1 VAANNNKQDTM
12 SRVDLVYSL
21 CLIFTGAALLATFA
35 LFARQA
41 MLIAYIFL
49 GVILGPWGLELV
61 SDSKWIADAAE
72 IGIMFLLYLLGL
84 DLLPQKLWRMLGE
97 ALGVTLISCIGFL
110 LLGLVSGLV
119 FGFTLRESL
128 FIGSVLMFSST
139 IIGLKLI
146 PTTALH
152 HRHTGQVII
161 SVLLLQ
167 DLIAIIILLLLQGYG
182 KGGNIAIDIG
192 LQLLSLPVLVL
203 IVFVFERYMLKKL
216 IARFDQIHEYIF
228 LLAIGWCLG
237 IAELANFLGLSHE
250 IGAFIAGVTL
260 AASPISLFIAER
272 LKPLRDFFLI
282 LFFFSLGASFNLDVL
297 MDVFFP
303 AAALATLI
311 MVIKPYVFRLLLV
324 LAGETRK
331 LSMEIGVRLGQMSEF
346 ALLICV
352 VAVKSSFV
360 TVEVSYLIQMATL
373 LSFIVSSYLVVM
385 RYPTP
390 IAVSDRLRRD

>member
-1 VAANNNKQDTM
+1 MNSVN
-12 SRVDLVYSL
+12 LVYSL

-97 ALGVTLISCIGFL
+97 ALGVTLISCMGFL

-119 FGFTLRESL
+119 LGFTLRESL

-297 MDVFFP
+297 VDVFFP

-373 LSFIVSSYLVVM
+373 LSFIVSSYLIVM